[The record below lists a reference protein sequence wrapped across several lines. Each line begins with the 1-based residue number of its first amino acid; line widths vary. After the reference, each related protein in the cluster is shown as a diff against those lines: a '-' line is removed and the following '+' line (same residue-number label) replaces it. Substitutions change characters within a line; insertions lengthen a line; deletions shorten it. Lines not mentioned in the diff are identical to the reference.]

1 MRRVSLRLRSV
12 AAATLAILLA
22 VVIVGAGVDV
32 LVARHLHR
40 SFDRTL
46 HARAVEVAQLAA
58 SAPAVLTTPGALDS
72 PLGGTQLS
80 VEVVDRRGRIVAR
93 SLSLG
98 GGVLPAQRLL
108 GRAIAHGRAS
118 YAGLELGNEDL
129 RAYAAPLADVGGP
142 AAGGA
147 VIVAGSTRD
156 LEETLRSLHLFVLLA
171 GLVASALG
179 AAAVA
184 ILMTR
189 ALRPLGELA
198 ESAADV
204 ERTGDPRR
212 RLPEPPARDE
222 VGTLARTLNEML
234 ASLERARDNERRFLA
249 DASHELRT
257 PLTALRGNV
266 AYLARH
272 GATAEL
278 VAELEADAER
288 LARLADDLLA
298 LSREESAGEPTEV
311 IRLDE
316 LVRDASGP
324 RVEAAVVE
332 PVTVKGDRAA
342 LERAL
347 ANLIRNAELY
357 GPKGGRIR
365 VAAEQENGVA
375 RLTVA
380 DEGPG
385 LEPGEAEQAFGRFWR
400 GGGDEPGSGLGLAIV
415 RATAER
421 HRGRAYANGSR
432 FTIEIPTLEALA
444 CGADLE
450 AAAALPG
457 RPSDQVRNAA
467 TGDCL
472 VDRSLRDLSG
482 SERRT
487 EEQPSGKGSP

>member
-1 MRRVSLRLRSV
+1 MSRVSIRLRSV
-12 AAATLAILLA
+12 AAATLGILLA
-22 VVIVGAGVDV
+22 VVVVGAGVDV
-32 LVARHLHR
+32 LVSRQLHR

-46 HARAVEVAQLAA
+46 HERAVEVAQLAA
-58 SAPAVLTTPGALDS
+58 SAPAVLTAPGALDS

-98 GGVLPAQRLL
+98 GGVLPAKRLL
-108 GRAIAHGRAS
+108 EQAIAHGRS
-118 YAGLELGNEDL
+118 GYAGIELGNEDL
-129 RAYAAPLADVGGP
+129 RAYTAPVAEVGGP

-147 VIVAGSTRD
+147 VIVAGSTHD
-156 LEETLRSLHLFVLLA
+156 LSETLASLHLFVLIA
-171 GLVASALG
+171 GLAASALG
-179 AAAVA
+179 AVAVA

-198 ESAADV
+198 ASAAEV

-212 RLPEPPARDE
+212 RLPEPAARDE
-222 VGTLARTLNEML
+222 VGTLAATLNEML

-272 GATAEL
+272 GATPEL

-316 LVRDASGP
+316 LVRAAAGP
-324 RVEAAVVE
+324 RVDPGAVE
-332 PVTVKGDRAA
+332 PVTVRGDRAA

-347 ANLIRNAELY
+347 ANLVRNAELY
-357 GPKGGRIR
+357 GPEGGRIT
-365 VAAEQENGVA
+365 VAAEQENGLA

-380 DEGPG
+380 DEGAG
-385 LEPGEAEQAFGRFWR
+385 LAPEESEQAFGRFWR
-400 GGGDEPGSGLGLAIV
+400 SDGGRPGSGLGLAIV
-415 RATAER
+415 RATAGR
-421 HRGRAYANGSR
+421 HGGRAYAEGSR
-432 FTIEIPTLEALA
+432 FTIELQL
-444 CGADLE
+444 
-450 AAAALPG
+450 
-457 RPSDQVRNAA
+457 
-467 TGDCL
+467 
-472 VDRSLRDLSG
+472 LRDLSKTTA
-482 SERRT
+482 RT
-487 EEQPSGKGSP
+487 GEALEKGLSP